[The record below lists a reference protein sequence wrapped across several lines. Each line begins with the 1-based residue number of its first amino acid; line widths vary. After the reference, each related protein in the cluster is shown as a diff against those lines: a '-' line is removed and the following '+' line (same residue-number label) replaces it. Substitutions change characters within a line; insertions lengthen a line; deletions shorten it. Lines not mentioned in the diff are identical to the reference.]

1 MQYQERETKLDK
13 DGKDK
18 KICKVNETYTTNVQ
32 CISQSAQLIVISK
45 EEFLKFKTNQ
55 TLWPQI
61 CKFAADLVQRR
72 TEKII
77 QQEKVKEQI
86 NVQFN

>member
-1 MQYQERETKLDK
+1 MQYQERESMANG

-18 KICKVNETYTTNVQ
+18 KACPVNETYTTNVQ

-61 CKFAADLVQRR
+61 TKLAADLVQKR

-77 QQEKVKEQI
+77 Q
-86 NVQFN
+86 